1 MQRHH
6 EYLLVVEVEVQVD
19 LFEVEEIGLWEREI
33 CTLCTFVNNG

>member
-19 LFEVEEIGLWEREI
+19 LLEVEEIGLWEREI
-33 CTLCTFVNNG
+33 CTLYMYFRK